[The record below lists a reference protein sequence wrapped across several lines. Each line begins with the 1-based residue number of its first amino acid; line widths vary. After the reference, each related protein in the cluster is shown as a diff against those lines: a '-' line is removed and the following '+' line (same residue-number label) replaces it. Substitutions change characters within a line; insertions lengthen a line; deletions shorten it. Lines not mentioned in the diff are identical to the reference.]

1 MSAISKNA
9 FKETECIFNFVA
21 FEKLV
26 VKHLLVIFQ
35 KGILLMPILYK
46 YSPFLGKVSDFFV
59 KWSALEIPVDVIFQ

>member
-1 MSAISKNA
+1 MRSRKPNA
-9 FKETECIFNFVA
+9 YSILLR